1 MFAIGFYIQLPLQL
15 IRTTVRRHTLPFVVI
30 FLLFYKLIT
39 NDTICVVCCCKEVA
53 IISRDQKPLL
63 MWLFNIVAIDTS
75 FGKRI
80 LIMKV
85 KTKAIIKII
94 SQYFDFNA

>member
-1 MFAIGFYIQLPLQL
+1 MYLSGYVTYDCI
-15 IRTTVRRHTLPFVVI
+15 
-30 FLLFYKLIT
+30 
-39 NDTICVVCCCKEVA
+39 
-53 IISRDQKPLL
+53 
-63 MWLFNIVAIDTS
+63 IVAIDTF

-94 SQYFDFNA
+94 SRYFDFNT